1 MVKEVKTGLFQI
13 FINIE
18 GNWWSDTNVINWMHK
33 LKERNESAY
42 NSRRTYANALNIFL
56 HYYIYIPKNDKESL
70 YDYLLRFRENLL
82 SGFVIRTEREIITP
96 QTKYNCKYIV
106 LKVEPLSKGTIN
118 TYMRVTRY
126 YLSFLKEQ
134 IPNNRIESLIKN
146 EINWTQLK
154 HKLNMGKGAGY
165 GLRMN
170 PLLTQLLGPK
180 IPLIRDFKV
189 DRESSMIN
197 CFFPP
202 ELILSLLDISSP
214 REQAIYLLCACAGT
228 RIGQALSLTRDDYN
242 TKTRE
247 VFIVDPLSEETGP
260 SGKVPRAKL
269 LKSTYQINME
279 KTPYKYVACKYPI
292 PSQYTELLWIHPL
305 YREMFFRAIN
315 LMEKGNPIK
324 NGHPFIFNTSSGKI
338 LTPNESNRIFE
349 SKIRSLKSLI
359 RKEWFNK
366 REETKLKDKKELND
380 NYIYLLDQL
389 DKVTGLH
396 ALRHTYGVLWSDRA
410 ANEPDLSIEEAQTMC
425 QFGMG
430 QTSLKSVLNY
440 FTIIRRGLPRRE
452 SKTDNVNTQFINF
465 KDYLHEKKILV
476 NTFYKRNI

>member
-1 MVKEVKTGLFQI
+1 MVKEIKTGQFQV

-18 GNWWSDTNVINWMHK
+18 GEWWSDINVIKWMNK
-33 LKERNESAY
+33 LKDNNNSAY

-56 HYYIYIPKNDKESL
+56 HFYIYIPKNDNESL
-70 YDYLLRFRENLL
+70 YDYLLRFRKNLQ
-82 SGFVIRTEREIITP
+82 SGFTISTKREIVT
-96 QTKYNCKYIV
+96 QHTQYSCMYVV
-106 LKVEPLSKGTIN
+106 LKRKPLAKGTIN

-126 YLSFLKEQ
+126 YLSFLKKE
-134 IPNNRIESLIKN
+134 IPNNKIDSLMKD
-146 EINWTQLK
+146 EINWSQLK
-154 HKLNMGKGAGY
+154 YKSTMGKGAGY

-180 IPLIRDFKV
+180 IPLIRDFKT
-189 DRESSMIN
+189 DRGSSKIN

-247 VFIVDPLSEETGP
+247 VYIVDPLSEETGP
-260 SGKVPRAKL
+260 SGKIPRVTL
-269 LKSTYQINME
+269 LNSTYKINME
-279 KTPYKYVACKYPI
+279 ETPYKYVACKYPI
-292 PSQYTELLWIHPL
+292 PSQYTDLLWIHPA
-305 YREMFFRAIN
+305 YREMFLKAIT
-315 LMEKGNPIK
+315 LMDKGNPIN

-349 SKIRSLKSLI
+349 GKIRLLKTLI
-359 RKEWFNK
+359 KKEWFNK
-366 REETKLKDKKELND
+366 RERTKLEDKKDLNN

-396 ALRHTYGVLWSDRA
+396 SLRHTYGVLWSDRA
-410 ANEPDLSIEEAQTMC
+410 MNESELSIGEAQIMC

-430 QTSLKSVLNY
+430 HSSLKSVLNY
-440 FTIIRRGLPRRE
+440 FTIIRRGLPQKD
-452 SKTDNVNTQFINF
+452 SKTDNNNTLFSNY
-465 KDYLHEKKILV
+465 KEYLNDKKTLV
-476 NTFYKRNI
+476 NTYYKRNI